1 MITYKK
7 TMKHHSAVPGKVLAA
22 ILTAASLSLTACGG
36 STPTQSMAAEPTAA
50 ETTSAAPAAQETT
63 AAPETTAIRETAAAP
78 AESAAETASETAAVP
93 EETVALDTLTPDP
106 AYDFWNG
113 DWFGWWEATDPQGDW
128 VQLKD
133 LKIALL
139 CQIRIAKNGRGVL
152 MLWDN
157 NLPRTNAICEIN
169 LTVDKDKGAHGVATS
184 GEGYFISSD
193 VLEGDWVIDPE
204 QSGHD
209 GMIRIDGTC
218 IEEGEKQFDY
228 HVYLMK
234 WGADWSAVDEIDQP
248 PLMEWYNVY
257 RDNGFEMPHE
267 LP

>member
-7 TMKHHSAVPGKVLAA
+7 TMKHHFAVPGKVLAA

-36 STPTQSMAAEPTAA
+36 STPAQSTAAESTAA

-157 NLPRTNAICEIN
+157 NLPRTDAICEIN

-218 IEEGEKQFDY
+218 IEDGVKQFDY

-257 RDNGFEMPHE
+257 RDNGFEMPRE

>member
-1 MITYKK
+1 
-7 TMKHHSAVPGKVLAA
+7 MKRIILFVL
-22 ILTAASLSLTACGG
+22 IVFLCLTACGG
-36 STPTQSMAAEPTAA
+36 STPAQSTAA

-139 CQIRIAKNGRGVL
+139 CQIRIAKNGRAVL

-157 NLPRTNAICEIN
+157 NLPRTDAICEIS
-169 LTVDKDKGAHGVATS
+169 LRRLPLIVLKACVKAP
-184 GEGYFISSD
+184 ISSAD
-193 VLEGDWVIDPE
+193 STGRSSMCRLPFASWVACSSRPE
-204 QSGHD
+204 IGVVMRFAKVRNTNIVSS
-209 GMIRIDGTC
+209 RPTT
-218 IEEGEKQFDY
+218 
-228 HVYLMK
+228 V
-234 WGADWSAVDEIDQP
+234 STP
-248 PLMEWYNVY
+248 
-257 RDNGFEMPHE
+257 
-267 LP
+267 

>member
-7 TMKHHSAVPGKVLAA
+7 TMKHHFAVPGKVLAA

-36 STPTQSMAAEPTAA
+36 STPAQSTAA
-50 ETTSAAPAAQETT
+50 ETTSAAPAAQGTT

-157 NLPRTNAICEIN
+157 NLPRTDAICEIN
-169 LTVDKDKGAHGVATS
+169 LSVDKDKGPHGVATS

-193 VLEGDWVIDPE
+193 VLEGDWVIDPIL
-204 QSGHD
+204 SPPTSWKGTGSSTPNSR
-209 GMIRIDGTC
+209 GMT
-218 IEEGEKQFDY
+218 E
-228 HVYLMK
+228 
-234 WGADWSAVDEIDQP
+234 
-248 PLMEWYNVY
+248 
-257 RDNGFEMPHE
+257 
-267 LP
+267 